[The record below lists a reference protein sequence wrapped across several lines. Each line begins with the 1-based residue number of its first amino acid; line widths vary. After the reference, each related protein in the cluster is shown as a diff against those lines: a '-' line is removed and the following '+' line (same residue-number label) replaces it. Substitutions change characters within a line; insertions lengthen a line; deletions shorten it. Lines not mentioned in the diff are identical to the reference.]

1 MKSFATPNQWSYT
14 DLFSTGRTMN
24 HKFSLLWLMLFTL
37 LLLPTRM
44 VAQTTTEDSRC
55 ALFND
60 LDGIT
65 NVTIT
70 DNGDYPWKMLDLNAE
85 GMKNLGF
92 TFPDESK
99 VLMSSNYHVN
109 KSSSET
115 VVNFTV
121 EKPIVLTFKFLVST
135 DVFDKAT
142 VTLDNKEYGN
152 ISEKNQI
159 EVKALL
165 PVGEHSLKL
174 SYKKNTSGSSYADR
188 VFIYDLN
195 TATNISDYV
204 AVYDA
209 TNQTLTFKKNSSNNL
224 ESLDLSRTVIVD
236 NEPTVKNL
244 CSRLGINNNTTIKS
258 VVFDKSFNEYAPTSL
273 EGFFQ
278 DCKGLETILGLEY
291 LNTANVTSMY
301 NMFKNC
307 QKLSSLTLS
316 ESFNTA
322 KVTNMAAMFYGCKNL
337 SSLNLSNFNTANVT
351 NMSYIF
357 TNCNNLSSLTLS
369 NFNTAKVTNM
379 AFMFQDCN
387 KLSSLDLSNFN
398 TANVTNMS
406 NMFYGCNNLSS
417 LTLSNFNTAKVTNMS
432 SMFNGCNN
440 LSSLTLSNF
449 NTAKVTNMAF
459 MFQDCNKLSSLD
471 LSNFNTENV
480 TVMYNMFS
488 NCKNLSSL
496 TLSES
501 FNTAKVTNMLF
512 MFSGCN
518 NLSSLDLSEFNTANV
533 KNMSSM
539 FRECYK
545 LSSLTL
551 SNSFNTAKVTN
562 MSYMFSGCQE
572 LPSLDLSMFN
582 TANVMV
588 MYNMFSNCKNLSS
601 LTLSESFNT
610 AKVTSMQEMFSG
622 CNKLSS
628 LDLSNFNTAKV
639 TSMQKMF
646 SGCNNLSSLDF
657 SKFNTAEVT
666 DMSFMFFNCTNLSSL
681 DLSNFNTENVTNME
695 SMFKGCST
703 LQSIYVSDNFVVT
716 AIKYESS
723 KKNLFTDCNALK
735 GALPK
740 YDPTKTSSDYANY
753 KTGYFTKLVGKNG
766 SDKIG
771 AVGEV
776 LTAES
781 IALADDK
788 DLVVYEPF
796 TATAATYNRTIN
808 ANTTWAT
815 LCLPFEV
822 SLDGQNFRAFKLLS
836 ADEGTNTVELEE
848 LTTSIEAGTPV
859 IIKMNEGANSLKF
872 SVENTAIAKDIQ
884 TAATADGNYQ
894 LQGLYAQK
902 VFDKDVDNNCYIV
915 KGDKLMNPAK
925 LLANTNVKKV
935 ASKPFR
941 AYMVGNSSA
950 PAAGAKMFSI
960 GFNDNTTAIDNLN
973 TIANDKAVYYDIQG
987 LRLNAPQKG
996 INIVKRGNKT
1006 MKVIIK

>member
-322 KVTNMAAMFYGCKNL
+322 NVTNMSAMFYGCKNL

-387 KLSSLDLSNFN
+387 KLSSLALSNFN
-398 TANVTNMS
+398 TAKVTNMS

-518 NLSSLDLSEFNTANV
+518 NLSSLDLSE
-533 KNMSSM
+533 
-539 FRECYK
+539 
-545 LSSLTL
+545 
-551 SNSFNTAKVTN
+551 
-562 MSYMFSGCQE
+562 
-572 LPSLDLSMFN
+572 
-582 TANVMV
+582 
-588 MYNMFSNCKNLSS
+588 
-601 LTLSESFNT
+601 FNT

>member
-1 MKSFATPNQWSYT
+1 MKSFATPNQCSYT
-14 DLFSTGRTMN
+14 NLFSTGRTMS
-24 HKFSLLWLMLFTL
+24 HKLSLLWLMLFTL
-37 LLLPTRM
+37 LLLPTSM
-44 VAQTTTEDSRC
+44 VAQTTTEDPRC
-55 ALFND
+55 ALFNG
-60 LDGIT
+60 LDGISD
-65 NVTIT
+65 VTIT

-85 GMKNLGF
+85 GMDDLGF
-92 TFPDESK
+92 TFPEKSK
-99 VLMSSNYHVN
+99 VLMSSNYHVH
-109 KSSSET
+109 KTTSET
-115 VVNFTV
+115 VVNFKVT
-121 EKPIVLTFKFLVST
+121 KRILLTFKNLVSSERS
-135 DVFDKAT
+135 FDIAT
-142 VTLDNKEYGN
+142 VTLDNKVYGT
-152 ISEKNQI
+152 ISGKNQI

-165 PVGEHSLKL
+165 PIGEHSLKL
-174 SYKKNTSGSSYADR
+174 SYKKGNSGSFYADR
-188 VFIYDLN
+188 AFIYDLN

-204 AVYDA
+204 AEFDA
-209 TNQTLTFKKNSSNNL
+209 TNQTLTFKKISSDNL
-224 ESLDLSRTVIVD
+224 ENIDFKNIVIAN

-244 CSRLGINNNTTIKS
+244 CIRLGINYNTTIKS
-258 VVFDKSFNEYAPTSL
+258 VVFDKSFNTYALTSL
-273 EGFFQ
+273 NGFFQ
-278 DCKGLETILGLEY
+278 ECGNLETISGLDY
-291 LNTANVTSMY
+291 LNTENVTDMSDMFY
-301 NMFKNC
+301 NCTNLPSLD
-307 QKLSSLTLS
+307 LSK
-316 ESFNTA
+316 FNTA
-322 KVTNMAAMFYGCKNL
+322 KVTNMYDMFKNCTKL

-351 NMSYIF
+351 NMAF
-357 TNCNNLSSLTLS
+357 MFKGCKKLSSLNLS
-369 NFNTAKVTNM
+369 NFNTAKVRNM
-379 AFMFQDCN
+379 YDMFEFCN
-387 KLSSLDLSNFN
+387 S
-398 TANVTNMS
+398 
-406 NMFYGCNNLSS
+406 
-417 LTLSNFNTAKVTNMS
+417 
-432 SMFNGCNN
+432 
-440 LSSLTLSNF
+440 
-449 NTAKVTNMAF
+449 
-459 MFQDCNKLSSLD
+459 
-471 LSNFNTENV
+471 
-480 TVMYNMFS
+480 
-488 NCKNLSSL
+488 
-496 TLSES
+496 
-501 FNTAKVTNMLF
+501 
-512 MFSGCN
+512 
-518 NLSSLDLSEFNTANV
+518 
-533 KNMSSM
+533 
-539 FRECYK
+539 
-545 LSSLTL
+545 
-551 SNSFNTAKVTN
+551 
-562 MSYMFSGCQE
+562 
-572 LPSLDLSMFN
+572 
-582 TANVMV
+582 
-588 MYNMFSNCKNLSS
+588 
-601 LTLSESFNT
+601 
-610 AKVTSMQEMFSG
+610 
-622 CNKLSS
+622 LSS

-639 TSMQKMF
+639 MDMSYMFNGCKKLSSLTLSESFNTMNVTTMSSMFRDCQELSSLNLSNFNTAKVTNMSCMFYNCQKLPSLDLSNFNTAKVKDMSSMF
-646 SGCNNLSSLDF
+646 SGCIKLSSLTLSESFNTVKVTNMSTMFNGCSQLSSLDI
-657 SKFNTAEVT
+657 SNFNTENVAY
-666 DMSFMFFNCTNLSSL
+666 MYNMFKNCNNLSSL
-681 DLSNFNTENVTNME
+681 DLSNFNTVKVTDM
-695 SMFKGCST
+695 SYMFYGCST
-703 LQSIYVSDNFVVT
+703 LQTIYVSDNFVVT
-716 AIKYESS
+716 GITNNSY
-723 KKNLFTDCNALK
+723 KKDLFTDCKALK
-735 GALPK
+735 GALPA
-740 YDPTKTSSDYANY
+740 YDPTMTSSDYANY

-1006 MKVIIK
+1006 MKVIFK